1 MPKIDAIDPLHP
13 QADLID
19 TAVRI
24 LDSGGVIV
32 FPTGSLYGLGAD
44 ALNAGAVDRVFA
56 IKMRA
61 PDKPLLILVPDRKV
75 VFDLAAEVPPAA
87 KRLMDRFWP
96 GQVTIVFKALPGLP
110 ANLTAGT
117 GKIGIRLPGHPV
129 ARALVSAFG
138 RPITGTSANP
148 SGHKGCHRIAEL
160 APKLIEQLDLVLD
173 AGPLKEG
180 VGSTV
185 VDITGSEPIVIRE
198 GTLSKQAIM
207 AAVGRMAICY

>member
-1 MPKIDAIDPLHP
+1 LKITPKIHPIDPLHP

-24 LDSGGVIV
+24 LERGGVIT

-44 ALNAGAVDRVFA
+44 ALNVSAVERVFT
-56 IKMRA
+56 IKRRP
-61 PDKPLLILVPDRKV
+61 PDKPLLILVPDRAV

-96 GQVTIVFKALPGLP
+96 GRVTIVFKALSVLP
-110 ANLTAGT
+110 ANLTAGS

-129 ARALVSAFG
+129 AKALVAAFG

-148 SGHKGCHRIAEL
+148 SGHEGCHRIAEL
-160 APKLIEQLDLVLD
+160 DPKMIEQLDLVLD

-180 VGSTV
+180 IGSTV
-185 VDITGSEPIVIRE
+185 VDITGAEPIVIRE
-198 GTLSKQAIM
+198 GVVSKQAIL
-207 AAVGRMAICY
+207 AAVC

>member
-1 MPKIDAIDPLHP
+1 LKITPKIGAIDPLHP

-24 LDSGGVIV
+24 LESGGVIA

-96 GQVTIVFKALPGLP
+96 GQVTMVFKALSGLP
-110 ANLTAGT
+110 TNLTAGT

-138 RPITGTSANP
+138 RPITGTSANL
-148 SGHKGCHRIAEL
+148 SGRGGCHRIDEL
-160 APKLIEQLDLVLD
+160 DATLIEQLDLVID
-173 AGPLKEG
+173 AGPLKAG
-180 VGSTV
+180 IGSTV
-185 VDITGSEPIVIRE
+185 VDITGAEPIVIRE
-198 GTLSKQAIM
+198 GVVSKQAIL
-207 AAVGRMAICY
+207 AALC

>member
-1 MPKIDAIDPLHP
+1 MKITPKIGAIDPLHP

-24 LDSGGVIV
+24 LKRGGIIA

-61 PDKPLLILVPDRKV
+61 PDKPLLVLVPDRKV
-75 VFDLAAEVPPAA
+75 VFDLATEVPPAA

-96 GQVTIVFKALPGLP
+96 GQVTIVFRAHSGLP

-117 GKIGIRLPGHPV
+117 GRIGIRLPGHPV
-129 ARALVSAFG
+129 ARALVVAFG
-138 RPITGTSANP
+138 RPITGTSANL
-148 SGHKGCHRIAEL
+148 SGQGGCHHIDEL
-160 APKLIEQLDLVLD
+160 DATLIEQLDLVLD

-180 VGSTV
+180 NGSTV
-185 VDITGSEPIVIRE
+185 VDITGAEPIVIRE
-198 GTLSKQAIM
+198 GVVSKKAIL
-207 AAVGRMAICY
+207 AAVC

>member
-1 MPKIDAIDPLHP
+1 LKITPKIRPIDPQHP
-13 QADLID
+13 HADLID
-19 TAVRI
+19 AAVRI
-24 LDSGGVIV
+24 LERGGVIA

-44 ALNAGAVDRVFA
+44 ALNASAVDRVFA
-56 IKMRA
+56 IKKRTS
-61 PDKPLLILVPDRKV
+61 DKPLLILVPDRKV

-96 GQVTIVFKALPGLP
+96 GQVTIVFKTFPELPS
-110 ANLTAGT
+110 NLTAGT

-129 ARALVSAFG
+129 AKALVAAFG

-160 APKLIEQLDLVLD
+160 DPKLIEQLDLVLD

-180 VGSTV
+180 IGSTV
-185 VDITGSEPIVIRE
+185 VDITGAEPIVIRE
-198 GTLSKQAIM
+198 GSVSKQAIL
-207 AAVGRMAICY
+207 AAVC

>member
-1 MPKIDAIDPLHP
+1 
-13 QADLID
+13 
-19 TAVRI
+19 
-24 LDSGGVIV
+24 VIA

-44 ALNAGAVDRVFA
+44 ALNVGAVERVYT
-56 IKMRA
+56 IKRRP
-61 PDKPLLILVPDRKV
+61 PDKPLLILIPDRSV

-96 GQVTIVFKALPGLP
+96 GRVTIVFKALPVLP
-110 ANLTAGT
+110 ANLTAGS

-129 ARALVSAFG
+129 AKALATAFG

-160 APKLIEQLDLVLD
+160 DPKLIEQLDLVLD

-180 VGSTV
+180 IGSTV
-185 VDITGSEPIVIRE
+185 VDITGAEPIVIRE
-198 GTLSKQAIM
+198 GLVSKQAIL
-207 AAVGRMAICY
+207 AAVC

>member
-1 MPKIDAIDPLHP
+1 LKITPKIHPIDPHNP
-13 QADLID
+13 RADLID
-19 TAVRI
+19 AAVRI
-24 LDSGGVIV
+24 LERGGVIA

-44 ALNAGAVDRVFA
+44 ALNAVAVDRVFA

-61 PDKPLLILVPDRKV
+61 PDKPLLILIPDRKV

-117 GKIGIRLPGHPV
+117 GRIGIRLPGHPV
-129 ARALVSAFG
+129 ARALVATFG
-138 RPITGTSANP
+138 RPITGTSANL
-148 SGHKGCHRIAEL
+148 SGQGGCHHVDEL
-160 APKLIEQLDLVLD
+160 DAMLIEQLDLVLD

-180 VGSTV
+180 IGSTV
-185 VDITGSEPIVIRE
+185 VDITGAEPIVIRE
-198 GTLSKQAIM
+198 GVVSKQAILE
-207 AAVGRMAICY
+207 VVC

>member
-1 MPKIDAIDPLHP
+1 MKITPKIHPIDPHNP
-13 QADLID
+13 RADLID
-19 TAVRI
+19 AAVRI
-24 LDSGGVIV
+24 LERGGVIA

-44 ALNAGAVDRVFA
+44 ALNAVAVDRVFA

-61 PDKPLLILVPDRKV
+61 PDKPLLILIPDRKV

-117 GKIGIRLPGHPV
+117 GRIGIRLPGHPV
-129 ARALVSAFG
+129 ARALVATFG
-138 RPITGTSANP
+138 RPITGTSANL
-148 SGHKGCHRIAEL
+148 SGQGGCHHVDEL
-160 APKLIEQLDLVLD
+160 DAMLIEQLDLVLD

-180 VGSTV
+180 IGSTV
-185 VDITGSEPIVIRE
+185 VDITGAEPIVIRE
-198 GTLSKQAIM
+198 GVVSKQAILE
-207 AAVGRMAICY
+207 AVC

>member
-1 MPKIDAIDPLHP
+1 MKITPKIHPIDPHNP
-13 QADLID
+13 RADLID
-19 TAVRI
+19 AAVRI
-24 LDSGGVIV
+24 LERGGVIA

-44 ALNAGAVDRVFA
+44 ALNAVAVDRVFA

-61 PDKPLLILVPDRKV
+61 PDKPLLILIPDRKV

-117 GKIGIRLPGHPV
+117 GRIGIRLPGHPV
-129 ARALVSAFG
+129 ARALVATFG
-138 RPITGTSANP
+138 RPITGTSANL
-148 SGHKGCHRIAEL
+148 SGQGGCHHVDEL
-160 APKLIEQLDLVLD
+160 DAMLIEQLDLVLD

-180 VGSTV
+180 IGSTV
-185 VDITGSEPIVIRE
+185 VDITGAEPIVIRE
-198 GTLSKQAIM
+198 GVVSKQAILE
-207 AAVGRMAICY
+207 VVC

>member
-1 MPKIDAIDPLHP
+1 LKITPKIRPIDPEHP
-13 QADLID
+13 YADLID
-19 TAVRI
+19 VSIRI
-24 LDSGGVIV
+24 LERGGVIA

-44 ALNAGAVDRVFA
+44 ALNAVAVDRVFA

-61 PDKPLLILVPDRKV
+61 PDKPLLILIPDRKV

-117 GKIGIRLPGHPV
+117 GRIGIRLPGHPV
-129 ARALVSAFG
+129 ARALVATFG
-138 RPITGTSANP
+138 RPITGTSANL
-148 SGHKGCHRIAEL
+148 SGQGGCHHVDEL
-160 APKLIEQLDLVLD
+160 DAMLIEQLDLVLD

-180 VGSTV
+180 IGSTV
-185 VDITGSEPIVIRE
+185 VDITGAEPIVIRE
-198 GTLSKQAIM
+198 GVVSKQAILE
-207 AAVGRMAICY
+207 AVC